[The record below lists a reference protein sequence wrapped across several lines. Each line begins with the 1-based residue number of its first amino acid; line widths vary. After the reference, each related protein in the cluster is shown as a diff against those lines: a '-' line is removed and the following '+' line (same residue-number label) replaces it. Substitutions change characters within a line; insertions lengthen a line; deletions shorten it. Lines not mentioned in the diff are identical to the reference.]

1 MKVSELFEAK
11 EISYDPDRKIVMG
24 DVKAWLKEF
33 GATSEDVE
41 KAIRQFKGTPLVR
54 NEMPKAGLNF
64 FDSESREKNGTLTF
78 YAIFPEGGKFGE
90 YKIYANGQLRKQIAK
105 SWIGADAHTR
115 LVSPKPRI
123 VPGNP
128 VASLVRTYTSAAEE
142 LLSKWNKIKAA
153 QVKSN
158 ARLQKEQAKN
168 REQAS
173 RSKD

>member
-1 MKVSELFEAK
+1 MKVSELFEDKAL
-11 EISYDPDRKIVMG
+11 SYDADRKIVMG
-24 DVKAWLKEF
+24 DVKEWLKGF
-33 GATSEDVE
+33 DATPEDVA

-54 NEMPKAGLNF
+54 NEMPKAGLSL
-64 FDSESREKNGTLTF
+64 FDNEAREKNGTITF

-105 SWIGADAHTR
+105 SWLNADAHTR
-115 LVSPKPRI
+115 LVSPKPRM

-153 QVKSN
+153 QVKTN
-158 ARLQKEQAKN
+158 ARLNKEQEKN
-168 REQAS
+168 RAVS
-173 RSKD
+173 RPKD